1 MNISPPL
8 DVTGLHLNNLG
19 NIIVIVIKNNIR
31 HCNLPSVFIV
41 VLIGVIVLI
50 CLEGVVDADGAEDD
64 VTFWD
69 SVL

>member
-31 HCNLPSVFIV
+31 HCNLPSMFIV
-41 VLIGVIVLI
+41 VLIGGD
-50 CLEGVVDADGAEDD
+50 GVD
-64 VTFWD
+64 F
-69 SVL
+69 S